1 MLPDFMTTMNK
12 MKYLALLA
20 AFSASVC
27 MAQTSA
33 KKPAAEPEFLNAVVA
48 VVNNDVITTGELAE
62 RTHTAALN
70 LRRQKI
76 ELPPMQQLR
85 IQVLEQLILERA
97 MAQRAR
103 ETGIR
108 VDDGVV
114 NATIEQIAQQN
125 KISVAELRRRLQL
138 DGVTFPQFREEIRSQ
153 VIAQRLREREVNDEI
168 KIPESEID
176 AFLADQ
182 AGFNVNDTIE
192 YDVSHI
198 WIPTNEG
205 MSTEELNNARNVAD
219 DVLERAQDGEDFGAL
234 AASFS
239 KASDALEGGKLGWR
253 TLSQMPTALA
263 AAVREARQQS
273 SKVAMN
279 VSSDGYYIVKVNARR
294 DGVKTKLAGGPVTQT
309 HARHILMA
317 VTPVTDE
324 GTVLKR
330 LNDIRDRL
338 INKKEDFA
346 TLARLHSVDGSATR
360 GGDLGW
366 LQPGDSVPA
375 FEEAMNRLKPG
386 EISQPIKTQYGY
398 HIIQVVERREEAM
411 NDERMRYMARQILRQ
426 RKMAEATANW
436 QRELRDRAYVEIR
449 REEL

>member
-1 MLPDFMTTMNK
+1 MTTMNK
-12 MKYLALLA
+12 MKCMALLA

-27 MAQTSA
+27 MAQTKADSSQA
-33 KKPAAEPEFLNAVVA
+33 PAPQVLNAVVA

-62 RTHTAALN
+62 RAHSAALN

-76 ELPPMQQLR
+76 QLPPMPQLR
-85 IQVLEQLILERA
+85 AQVLEQLILERA
-97 MAQRAR
+97 IAQRAR

-125 KISVAELRRRLQL
+125 KISVAELRRRLSL

-153 VIAQRLREREVNDEI
+153 IITQRLREREVDEEI

-182 AGFNVNDTIE
+182 AGYNINDTIE

-198 WIPTNEG
+198 WIPTSEG
-205 MSTEELNNARNVAD
+205 MSSEELRAAHNTAED
-219 DVLERAQDGEDFGAL
+219 ILERAQDGEDFGQL
-234 AASFS
+234 AASYS
-239 KASDALEGGKLGWR
+239 KASDALEGGNLGWR

-263 AAVREARQQS
+263 SAVRDARQES
-273 SKVAMN
+273 SRIAMN
-279 VSSDGYYIVKVNARR
+279 VSSDGYYIVKVNGRR

-324 GTVLKR
+324 ATVLNR
-330 LNDIRDRL
+330 LNDIRNRL
-338 INKKEDFA
+338 VNNKEDFA

-366 LQPGDSVPA
+366 LHPGDTVPA
-375 FEEAMNRLKPG
+375 FEAAMNKLQPG
-386 EISQPIKTQYGY
+386 EVSQPIKTQYGY
-398 HIIQVVERREEAM
+398 HLIQVVDRREEAM
-411 NDERMRYMARQILRQ
+411 DVERMRFMARQILRQ
-426 RKMAEATANW
+426 RKLAEATATW

-449 REEL
+449 RDEL

>member
-1 MLPDFMTTMNK
+1 MITMNK
-12 MKYLALLA
+12 LKYLALLA

-33 KKPAAEPEFLNAVVA
+33 KKPASEPEFLNAVVA
-48 VVNNDVITTGELAE
+48 VVNNDVITSDELAE

-108 VDDGVV
+108 VDDAVV

-176 AFLADQ
+176 AFLVDQ

>member
-1 MLPDFMTTMNK
+1 MTTMNK
-12 MKYLALLA
+12 MKCLALLA

-27 MAQTSA
+27 MAQTNA
-33 KKPAAEPEFLNAVVA
+33 NKPASETQVLNAVVA
-48 VVNNDVITTGELAE
+48 VVNNDVITTDELAD

-76 ELPPMQQLR
+76 QLPPMPQLR
-85 IQVLEQLILERA
+85 AQVLEQLILERA
-97 MAQRAR
+97 MSQRAR

-108 VDDGVV
+108 VDDAVV

-125 KISVAELRRRLQL
+125 KISVAELRRRLDL
-138 DGVTFPQFREEIRSQ
+138 DGVPFPQFREEIRSQ
-153 VIAQRLREREVNDEI
+153 IIAQRLREREVDDEI

-182 AGFNVNDTIE
+182 AGFNINDTIE
-192 YDVSHI
+192 YDISHI
-198 WIPTNEG
+198 WVPTNEG
-205 MSTEELNNARNVAD
+205 MSTEELNNARETAE
-219 DVLERAQDGEDFGAL
+219 DVLDRAQDGEDFGKL
-234 AASFS
+234 AATYS
-239 KASDALEGGKLGWR
+239 KASDALDGGNLGWR

-263 AAVREARQQS
+263 AAVREARQNT

-324 GTVLKR
+324 GTVLNR
-330 LNDIRDRL
+330 LNDIRNRL
-338 INKKEDFA
+338 VNKKEDFA

-366 LQPGDSVPA
+366 LHPGDTAPA
-375 FEEAMNRLKPG
+375 FEEAMNRLQPG

-398 HIIQVVERREEAM
+398 HIIQVVERRQEAM
-411 NDERMRYMARQILRQ
+411 NDERMRYMARQVLRQ
-426 RKMAEATANW
+426 RKLAEATVNW

>member
-1 MLPDFMTTMNK
+1 M
-12 MKYLALLA
+12 ALLA

-27 MAQTSA
+27 MAQTKADSSQA
-33 KKPAAEPEFLNAVVA
+33 PAPQVLNAVVA

-62 RTHTAALN
+62 RAHSAALN

-76 ELPPMQQLR
+76 QLPPMPQLR
-85 IQVLEQLILERA
+85 AQVLEQLILERA
-97 MAQRAR
+97 IAQRAR

-125 KISVAELRRRLQL
+125 KISVAELRRRLSL

-153 VIAQRLREREVNDEI
+153 IITQRLREREVDEEI

-182 AGFNVNDTIE
+182 AGYNINDTIE

-198 WIPTNEG
+198 WIPTSEG
-205 MSTEELNNARNVAD
+205 MSSEELRAAHNTAED
-219 DVLERAQDGEDFGAL
+219 ILERAQDGEDFGQL
-234 AASFS
+234 AASYS
-239 KASDALEGGKLGWR
+239 KASDALEGGNLGWR

-263 AAVREARQQS
+263 SAVRDARQES
-273 SKVAMN
+273 SRIAMN
-279 VSSDGYYIVKVNARR
+279 VSSDGYYIVKVNGRR

-324 GTVLKR
+324 ATVLNR
-330 LNDIRDRL
+330 LNDIRNRL
-338 INKKEDFA
+338 VNSKEDFA

-366 LQPGDSVPA
+366 LHPGDTVPA
-375 FEEAMNRLKPG
+375 FEAAMNKLQPG
-386 EISQPIKTQYGY
+386 EVSQPIKTQYGY
-398 HIIQVVERREEAM
+398 HLIQVVDRREEAM
-411 NDERMRYMARQILRQ
+411 DAERMRFMARQILRQ
-426 RKMAEATANW
+426 RKLAEATATW

-449 REEL
+449 RDEL

>member
-1 MLPDFMTTMNK
+1 MNK
-12 MKYLALLA
+12 MKYVALLA
-20 AFSASVC
+20 AFSASICV
-27 MAQTSA
+27 AQPSGKQA
-33 KKPAAEPEFLNAVVA
+33 AAEPQLLNAVVA
-48 VVNNDVITTGELAE
+48 VVNNDVITTDELAE
-62 RTHTAALN
+62 RAHSAALN

-76 ELPPMQQLR
+76 QLPPMQQLR
-85 IQVLEQLILERA
+85 VQVLEQLILERA
-97 MAQRAR
+97 ISQRAR

-108 VDDGVV
+108 VDDGIV

-125 KISVAELRRRLQL
+125 KISVAELRRRLSL

-153 VIAQRLREREVNDEI
+153 IVAQRLREREVDEEI

-182 AGFNVNDTIE
+182 AGYNINDTIE
-192 YDVSHI
+192 YNISHI
-198 WIPTNEG
+198 WIPTSES
-205 MSTEELNNARNVAD
+205 MSSDELSAARDTAED
-219 DVLERAQDGEDFGAL
+219 ILDRAQDGEDFGRL
-234 AASFS
+234 AASYS
-239 KASDALEGGKLGWR
+239 KASDALDGGNLGWR

-279 VSSDGYYIVKVNARR
+279 VSSDGYYIVKVNDRR

-309 HARHILMA
+309 HVRHILMA

-324 GTVLKR
+324 ATVLNR
-330 LNDIRDRL
+330 LNDIRKRL
-338 INKKEDFA
+338 VENKEDFA

-366 LQPGDSVPA
+366 VHPGDTVPA
-375 FEEAMNRLKPG
+375 FEEAMNQLKPG
-386 EISQPIKTQYGY
+386 EVSRPIKTQYGY
-398 HIIQVVERREEAM
+398 HIIQVIDRRQEAV
-411 NDERMRYMARQILRQ
+411 DAERMRYMARQVLRQ
-426 RKMAEATANW
+426 RKLAEATANW

-449 REEL
+449 REAL

>member
-1 MLPDFMTTMNK
+1 M
-12 MKYLALLA
+12 ALLA

-27 MAQTSA
+27 MAQTKADSSQA
-33 KKPAAEPEFLNAVVA
+33 PAPQVLNAVVA

-62 RTHTAALN
+62 RAHSAALN

-76 ELPPMQQLR
+76 QLPPMPQLR
-85 IQVLEQLILERA
+85 AQVLEQLILERA
-97 MAQRAR
+97 IAQRAR

-125 KISVAELRRRLQL
+125 KISVAELRRRLSL

-153 VIAQRLREREVNDEI
+153 IITQRLREREVDEEI

-182 AGFNVNDTIE
+182 AGYNINDTIE

-198 WIPTNEG
+198 WIPTSEG
-205 MSTEELNNARNVAD
+205 MSSEELRAAHNTAED
-219 DVLERAQDGEDFGAL
+219 ILERAQDGEDFGQL
-234 AASFS
+234 AASYS
-239 KASDALEGGKLGWR
+239 KASDALEGGNLGWR

-263 AAVREARQQS
+263 SAVRDARQES
-273 SKVAMN
+273 SRIAMN
-279 VSSDGYYIVKVNARR
+279 VSSDGYYIVKVNGRR

-324 GTVLKR
+324 ATVLNR
-330 LNDIRDRL
+330 LNDIRNRL
-338 INKKEDFA
+338 VNNKEDFA

-366 LQPGDSVPA
+366 LHPGDTVPA
-375 FEEAMNRLKPG
+375 FEAAMNKLQPG
-386 EISQPIKTQYGY
+386 EVSQPIKTQYGY
-398 HIIQVVERREEAM
+398 HLIQVVDRREEAM
-411 NDERMRYMARQILRQ
+411 DVERMRFMARQILRQ
-426 RKMAEATANW
+426 RKLAEATATW

-449 REEL
+449 RDEL

>member
-1 MLPDFMTTMNK
+1 MTTMNK
-12 MKYLALLA
+12 MKCMALLA

-27 MAQTSA
+27 MAQTKADSSQA
-33 KKPAAEPEFLNAVVA
+33 PAPQVLNAVVA

-62 RTHTAALN
+62 RAHSAALN

-76 ELPPMQQLR
+76 QLPPMPQLR
-85 IQVLEQLILERA
+85 AQVLEQLILERA
-97 MAQRAR
+97 IAQRAR

-125 KISVAELRRRLQL
+125 KISVAELRRRLSL

-153 VIAQRLREREVNDEI
+153 IITQRLREREVDEKI

-182 AGFNVNDTIE
+182 AGYNINDTIE

-198 WIPTNEG
+198 WIPTSEG
-205 MSTEELNNARNVAD
+205 MSSEELRAARNTAED
-219 DVLERAQDGEDFGAL
+219 ILERAQDGEDFGQL
-234 AASFS
+234 AASYS
-239 KASDALEGGKLGWR
+239 KASDALEGGNLGWR

-263 AAVREARQQS
+263 SAVRDARQES
-273 SKVAMN
+273 SRIAMN
-279 VSSDGYYIVKVNARR
+279 VSSDGYYIVKVNGRR

-309 HARHILMA
+309 HTRHILMA

-324 GTVLKR
+324 ATVLNR
-330 LNDIRDRL
+330 LNDIRNRL
-338 INKKEDFA
+338 VNSKEDFA

-366 LQPGDSVPA
+366 LHPGDTVPA
-375 FEEAMNRLKPG
+375 FEAAMNKLQPG
-386 EISQPIKTQYGY
+386 EVSQPIKTQYGY
-398 HIIQVVERREEAM
+398 HLIQVLDRREEAM
-411 NDERMRYMARQILRQ
+411 DAERMRFMARQILRQ
-426 RKMAEATANW
+426 RKLAEATATW

-449 REEL
+449 RDEL

>member
-1 MLPDFMTTMNK
+1 MTTMNK

-182 AGFNVNDTIE
+182 AGFNVSDTIE

>member
-1 MLPDFMTTMNK
+1 MTTMNK

-309 HARHILMA
+309 HTRHILMA
-317 VTPVTDE
+317 VTHVTDE

>member
-1 MLPDFMTTMNK
+1 MTTMNK

-386 EISQPIKTQYGY
+386 EISQPIKSQYGY
-398 HIIQVVERREEAM
+398 HIIEVLDRRQESVGA
-411 NDERMRYMARQILRQ
+411 DRVRYMARQVLRQ
-426 RKMAEATANW
+426 RKLAEATVAW

-449 REEL
+449 RETLLGQN

>member
-1 MLPDFMTTMNK
+1 MTTMNK
-12 MKYLALLA
+12 MKCMALLA

-27 MAQTSA
+27 MAQTKADSTQA
-33 KKPAAEPEFLNAVVA
+33 PAPQVLNAVVA

-62 RTHTAALN
+62 RAHSAALN

-76 ELPPMQQLR
+76 QLPPMPQLR
-85 IQVLEQLILERA
+85 AQVLEQLILERA
-97 MAQRAR
+97 IAQRAR

-125 KISVAELRRRLQL
+125 KISVAELRRRLSL

-153 VIAQRLREREVNDEI
+153 IITQRLREREVDEEI

-182 AGFNVNDTIE
+182 AGYNINDTIE

-198 WIPTNEG
+198 WIPTSES
-205 MSTEELNNARNVAD
+205 MSSEELRAARNIAED
-219 DVLERAQDGEDFGAL
+219 ILDRAQDGEDFGQL
-234 AASFS
+234 AASYS
-239 KASDALEGGKLGWR
+239 KASDALEGGNLGWR

-263 AAVREARQQS
+263 SAVRDARQES
-273 SKVAMN
+273 SRIAMN
-279 VSSDGYYIVKVNARR
+279 VSSDGYYIVKVNGRR

-309 HARHILMA
+309 HTRHILMA

-324 GTVLKR
+324 ATVLNR
-330 LNDIRDRL
+330 LNDIRNRL
-338 INKKEDFA
+338 VNSKEDFA

-366 LQPGDSVPA
+366 LHPGDTVPA
-375 FEEAMNRLKPG
+375 FEAAMNKLQPG
-386 EISQPIKTQYGY
+386 EVSQPIKTQYGY
-398 HIIQVVERREEAM
+398 HLIQVLDRREEAM
-411 NDERMRYMARQILRQ
+411 DAERMRFMARQILRQ
-426 RKMAEATANW
+426 RKLAEATATW

-449 REEL
+449 RDEL

>member
-1 MLPDFMTTMNK
+1 MITMNK
-12 MKYLALLA
+12 LKYLALLA

-33 KKPAAEPEFLNAVVA
+33 KKPASEPEFLNAVVA

-108 VDDGVV
+108 VDDAVV

-182 AGFNVNDTIE
+182 AGFNINDTIE

-205 MSTEELNNARNVAD
+205 MSTEELNNARDVAD
-219 DVLERAQDGEDFGAL
+219 SVLERAQDGEDFGAL

-239 KASDALEGGKLGWR
+239 KASDALDGGKLGWR

-279 VSSDGYYIVKVNARR
+279 VSSDGYYIVKVNGRR

-324 GTVLKR
+324 GTVLNR
-330 LNDIRDRL
+330 LNDIRNRL

-386 EISQPIKTQYGY
+386 EISQPVKTQYGY

>member
-1 MLPDFMTTMNK
+1 MTTMNK
-12 MKYLALLA
+12 MKCLALLA

-33 KKPAAEPEFLNAVVA
+33 DKTASETQVLNAVVA
-48 VVNNDVITTGELAE
+48 VVNNDVITTGELAD

-76 ELPPMQQLR
+76 QLPPMPQLR
-85 IQVLEQLILERA
+85 AQVLEQLILERA
-97 MAQRAR
+97 MSQRAR

-108 VDDGVV
+108 VDDAVV

-125 KISVAELRRRLQL
+125 KISVAELRRRLDL
-138 DGVTFPQFREEIRSQ
+138 DGVPFPQFREEIRSQ
-153 VIAQRLREREVNDEI
+153 IIAQRLREREVDDEI

-182 AGFNVNDTIE
+182 AGFNINDTIE
-192 YDVSHI
+192 YDISHI
-198 WIPTNEG
+198 WVPTNEG
-205 MSTEELNNARNVAD
+205 MSTEELNNARETAE
-219 DVLERAQDGEDFGAL
+219 DVLDRAQDGEDFGKL
-234 AASFS
+234 AATYS
-239 KASDALEGGKLGWR
+239 KASDALDGGNLGWR

-263 AAVREARQQS
+263 AAVREARQNS

-324 GTVLKR
+324 GTVLNR
-330 LNDIRDRL
+330 LNDIRNRL
-338 INKKEDFA
+338 VNKKENFA

-366 LQPGDSVPA
+366 LHPGDTAPA
-375 FEEAMNRLKPG
+375 FEEAMNRLQPG

-398 HIIQVVERREEAM
+398 HIIQVVERRQEAM
-411 NDERMRYMARQILRQ
+411 NDERMRYMARQVLRQ
-426 RKMAEATANW
+426 RKLAEATVNW

>member
-1 MLPDFMTTMNK
+1 MTTMNK
-12 MKYLALLA
+12 MKCLALLA

-33 KKPAAEPEFLNAVVA
+33 DKPASETQVLNAVVA
-48 VVNNDVITTGELAE
+48 VVNNDVITTGELAD

-76 ELPPMQQLR
+76 QLPPMPQLR
-85 IQVLEQLILERA
+85 AQVLEQLILERA
-97 MAQRAR
+97 MSQRAR

-108 VDDGVV
+108 VDDAVV

-125 KISVAELRRRLQL
+125 KISVAELRRRLDL
-138 DGVTFPQFREEIRSQ
+138 DGVPFPQFREEIRSQ
-153 VIAQRLREREVNDEI
+153 IIAQRLREREVDDEI

-182 AGFNVNDTIE
+182 AGFNINDTIE
-192 YDVSHI
+192 YDISHI
-198 WIPTNEG
+198 WVPTNEG
-205 MSTEELNNARNVAD
+205 MSTEELNNARETAE
-219 DVLERAQDGEDFGAL
+219 DVLDRAQDGEDFGKL
-234 AASFS
+234 AATYS
-239 KASDALEGGKLGWR
+239 KASDALDGGNLGWR

-263 AAVREARQQS
+263 AAVREARQNS

-324 GTVLKR
+324 GTVLNR
-330 LNDIRDRL
+330 LNDIRNRL
-338 INKKEDFA
+338 VNKKEDFA

-366 LQPGDSVPA
+366 LHPGDTAPA
-375 FEEAMNRLKPG
+375 FEEAMNRLQPG

-398 HIIQVVERREEAM
+398 HIIQVVERRQEAM
-411 NDERMRYMARQILRQ
+411 NDERMRYMARQVLRQ
-426 RKMAEATANW
+426 RKLAEATVNW

>member
-1 MLPDFMTTMNK
+1 MTTMNK

-27 MAQTSA
+27 TAQTTATQAQTSSA
-33 KKPAAEPEFLNAVVA
+33 QVLNAVVA
-48 VVNNDVITTGELAE
+48 VVNNDVITTEELAD
-62 RTHTAALN
+62 RAHSAALN

-76 ELPPMQQLR
+76 QLPPMPQLR
-85 IQVLEQLILERA
+85 AQVLEQLILERA
-97 MAQRAR
+97 ISQRAR

-114 NATIEQIAQQN
+114 NATIEQIAAQN
-125 KISVAELRRRLQL
+125 KISIAELRRRLSL
-138 DGVTFPQFREEIRSQ
+138 DGVPFTQFREEIRSQ
-153 VIAQRLREREVNDEI
+153 IVAQRLREREVDEQI

-182 AGFNVNDTIE
+182 AGYNINDTIE
-192 YDVSHI
+192 YNVSHI
-198 WIPTNEG
+198 WIPAHEG
-205 MSTEELNNARNVAD
+205 MSTEELNNARSTAND
-219 DVLERAQDGEDFGAL
+219 ILERARDGEDFGQL
-234 AASFS
+234 AASYS
-239 KASDALEGGKLGWR
+239 KANDALDGGNLGWR
-253 TLSQMPTALA
+253 TLSQMPTAMA
-263 AAVREARQQS
+263 AAVRDARQNA
-273 SKVAMN
+273 SKIAMN
-279 VSSDGYYIVKVNARR
+279 VSSDGFYIVKVNDRR
-294 DGVKTKLAGGPVTQT
+294 DGVQTKLAGGPVTQT

-324 GTVLKR
+324 ATVLNRLSDIRKR
-330 LNDIRDRL
+330 LTVD
-338 INKKEDFA
+338 KEDFA

-366 LQPGDSVPA
+366 LHPGDTVPA
-375 FEEAMNRLKPG
+375 FEEAMNKLQPG

-398 HIIQVVERREEAM
+398 HIIQVIDRRQEAM
-411 NDERMRYMARQILRQ
+411 DAERMRYMARQILRQ
-426 RKMAEATANW
+426 RKLAEATVNW

>member
-1 MLPDFMTTMNK
+1 M
-12 MKYLALLA
+12 ALLA

-27 MAQTSA
+27 MAQTKADSSQA
-33 KKPAAEPEFLNAVVA
+33 PAPQVLNAVVA

-62 RTHTAALN
+62 RAHSAALN

-76 ELPPMQQLR
+76 QLPPMPQLR
-85 IQVLEQLILERA
+85 AQVLEQLILERA
-97 MAQRAR
+97 IAQRAR

-125 KISVAELRRRLQL
+125 KISVAELRRRLSL

-153 VIAQRLREREVNDEI
+153 IITQRLREREVDEEI

-182 AGFNVNDTIE
+182 AGYNINDTIE

-198 WIPTNEG
+198 WIPTSEG
-205 MSTEELNNARNVAD
+205 MSSEELRAARNTAED
-219 DVLERAQDGEDFGAL
+219 ILERAQDGEDFGQL
-234 AASFS
+234 AASYS
-239 KASDALEGGKLGWR
+239 KASDALEGGNLGWR

-263 AAVREARQQS
+263 SAVRDARQES
-273 SKVAMN
+273 SRIAMN
-279 VSSDGYYIVKVNARR
+279 VSSDGYYIVKVNGRR

-324 GTVLKR
+324 ATVLNR
-330 LNDIRDRL
+330 LNDIRNRL
-338 INKKEDFA
+338 VNNKEDFA

-366 LQPGDSVPA
+366 LHPGDTVPA
-375 FEEAMNRLKPG
+375 FEAAMNKLQPG
-386 EISQPIKTQYGY
+386 EVSQPIKTQYGY
-398 HIIQVVERREEAM
+398 HLIQVVDRREEAM
-411 NDERMRYMARQILRQ
+411 DAERMRFMARQILRQ
-426 RKMAEATANW
+426 RKLAEATATW

-449 REEL
+449 RDEL

>member
-1 MLPDFMTTMNK
+1 M
-12 MKYLALLA
+12 ALLA

-27 MAQTSA
+27 MAQTKADSSQA
-33 KKPAAEPEFLNAVVA
+33 PAPQVLNAVVA

-62 RTHTAALN
+62 RAHSAALN

-76 ELPPMQQLR
+76 QLPPMPQLR
-85 IQVLEQLILERA
+85 AQVLEQLILERA
-97 MAQRAR
+97 IAQRAR

-125 KISVAELRRRLQL
+125 KISVAELRRRLSL

-153 VIAQRLREREVNDEI
+153 IITQRLREREVDEEI

-182 AGFNVNDTIE
+182 AGYNINDTIE

-198 WIPTNEG
+198 WIPTSES
-205 MSTEELNNARNVAD
+205 MSSEELRAARNTAED
-219 DVLERAQDGEDFGAL
+219 ILDRAQDGEDFGQL
-234 AASFS
+234 AASYS
-239 KASDALEGGKLGWR
+239 KASDALEGGNLGWR

-263 AAVREARQQS
+263 SAVRDARQES
-273 SKVAMN
+273 SRIAMN
-279 VSSDGYYIVKVNARR
+279 VSSDGYYIVKVNGRR

-324 GTVLKR
+324 ATVLNR
-330 LNDIRDRL
+330 LNDIRNRL
-338 INKKEDFA
+338 VNSKEDFA

-366 LQPGDSVPA
+366 LHPGDTVPA
-375 FEEAMNRLKPG
+375 FEAAMNKLQPG
-386 EISQPIKTQYGY
+386 EVSQPIKTQYGY
-398 HIIQVVERREEAM
+398 HLIQVLDRREEAM
-411 NDERMRYMARQILRQ
+411 DAERMRFMARQILRQ
-426 RKMAEATANW
+426 RKLAEATATW

-449 REEL
+449 RDEL

>member
-1 MLPDFMTTMNK
+1 MTTMNK

-273 SKVAMN
+273 SKVSMN

-366 LQPGDSVPA
+366 LQPGDSVPT
-375 FEEAMNRLKPG
+375 FEETMNRLKPG